1 MSPDD
6 LVSFLTIIDRILPI
20 LYVDSRKIVMV
31 DVTDLLYW
39 WLVALP
45 MNVGLC
51 KAFSVDQTDAQQQ
64 HQQGDSALRRS
75 LPLYDGGYQ
84 Q

>member
-20 LYVDSRKIVMV
+20 LYVDSRRIVMV
-31 DVTDLLYW
+31 SVTDLLYW

-45 MNVGLC
+45 MNVGLR
-51 KAFSVDQTDAQQQ
+51 KTFSVDQADA
-64 HQQGDSALRRS
+64 
-75 LPLYDGGYQ
+75 
-84 Q
+84 